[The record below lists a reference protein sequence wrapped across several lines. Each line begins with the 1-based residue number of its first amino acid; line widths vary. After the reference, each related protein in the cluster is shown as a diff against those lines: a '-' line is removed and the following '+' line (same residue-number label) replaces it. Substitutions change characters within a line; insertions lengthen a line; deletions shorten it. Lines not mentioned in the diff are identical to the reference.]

1 MAVDLF
7 LGSPKSINI
16 MIPFF
21 LFKTWLSEKK
31 KMWWIRRTKKYKTY
45 NEKYQTKQISVQLI
59 FRDIE

>member
-31 KMWWIRRTKKYKTY
+31 KKCDELGELKNIKPIMKNIKRNKLVY
-45 NEKYQTKQISVQLI
+45 N
-59 FRDIE
+59 